1 MSVNI
6 VQFIKR
12 LLPTYRKS
20 EFVEDIRTSKEYLAD
35 VAVPSYTA
43 LEDAYK
49 VSAFNSNDVKEV
61 IKTFYKN
68 LKVES
73 KDVNLTK
80 NNIATDI
87 RVLLGNVLLNA
98 DYCEKE
104 LDRVLSD
111 AVVSHSLT
119 LYKSLLLRSV
129 GHYSFMAKFSTDLV
143 NYIYVKEVN
152 SYKDAKYENNFNIIK
167 KKEEEITKNV
177 WIFAKLLSVYGLPN
191 NEFKDTV
198 EKVPDIVVLKDEAEK
213 AVSMHNVAQVE
224 PLAAIPDNFIGSP
237 IYALRIAFATWEADR
252 YKELKDKKKLL
263 ELRYLHYK
271 LLQEQGE
278 GDAMTEKE
286 IMYLQKRINDIDYK
300 LSKMEESVE

>member
-20 EFVEDIRTSKEYLAD
+20 EFVEDIRTSKEYIEE
-35 VAVPSYTA
+35 VAIPAYTS

-49 VSAFNSNDVKEV
+49 VSAFNSKEV
-61 IKTFYKN
+61 DDVIKVFYKN
-68 LKVES
+68 LQIDS
-73 KDVNLTK
+73 KDIRLTK
-80 NNIATDI
+80 KNIATDI
-87 RVLLGNVLLNA
+87 KILLGNVAINA

-104 LDRVLSD
+104 LDRILSD
-111 AVVSHSLT
+111 AVVSYTLT
-119 LYKSLLLRSV
+119 IYKSFLLRSV
-129 GHYSFMAKFSTDLV
+129 GHFSYISKFSTDLI

-152 SYKDAKYENNFNIIK
+152 NYKNAKYEDGFNIPK
-167 KKEEEITKNV
+167 KKEQDITKNI

-191 NEFKDTV
+191 NEFKDLV
-198 EKVPDIVVLKDEAEK
+198 SNVPDIVILKEEAEK
-213 AVSMHNVAQVE
+213 AVSMHNIAQVE

-237 IYALRIAFATWEADR
+237 IYALRVAYATWQAER

-286 IMYLQKRINDIDYK
+286 IMYLQKRINEIDYK
-300 LSKMEESVE
+300 LAKMEESVE